1 MQEKTLAT
9 LEFEKVLARLAR
21 HASFSAGR
29 ELALALRPST
39 NHAEVVR
46 RHRLTAEA
54 RRLRA
59 MKPSVSLR
67 GAHDA
72 RPLAHKAALGGILEP
87 TELLDLAST
96 LRAAAE
102 MRATITRLSGGGSA
116 GQASLPLLAE
126 LAEDLPE
133 APDLV
138 ADIARCINPR
148 AEVTDAASP
157 VLGTLRRDVRIAH
170 DRLNA
175 KLQEILNSAQGRQV
189 AQEPIVTLR
198 DGRYVIPVKADF
210 RGQMQGIVHDVSSSG
225 ATIFLEPL
233 AIVDLGNTWRE
244 LQLEE
249 EREVERVLRRLSAAV
264 GAAADAITGDVEGL
278 AEIDLA
284 LAKARLADDMGAHEL
299 PHEDASQSWLVAAP
313 APLNLVNARH
323 PLLTR
328 DVVPISLS
336 VGTGYSALLITGP
349 NTGGKTVALK
359 TTGLLALM
367 ALAGLPVPADASSQ
381 VPVFASVHADIGD
394 EQSIEQ
400 SLSTFS
406 SHMTNIIA
414 ILKDAEPR
422 SLVLL
427 DELGAGTDPD
437 EGSAL
442 ARAILQHLLAIGCVT
457 VATTHHGELKVFAH
471 ATPGVMNASVE
482 FDPETLAPTY
492 RLSIGLPGR
501 SNALAIA
508 ARLGLAPEVI
518 EAAQAS
524 LTPDQVQ
531 VESLLADI
539 QRQRQ
544 EAAFERRS
552 EEVARR
558 EAEEIRGRLE
568 ARLEALDEEREEL
581 LSSTRDAIEQEVS
594 ATRELLEEARRR
606 IEHERAAAEQAAEL
620 ARKAAAALRP
630 RVRPPKP
637 PDTAGLEATQEK
649 LAAADEAIRRLQ
661 SHEPSPPATPSG
673 AHRRPRVR
681 PGRRPC
687 VAARPGAL
695 RRGGRRAR
703 PTRRVR
709 GAPGPAAQPRL
720 PGAGGAGAAPAPQGG
735 RAAAHPRHAARAGR
749 RSGDRDTRP
758 DHRRGAAGPRQV
770 PGRRLPRRSE
780 LGAHRAW
787 AGHRRAAEG
796 GARHAVPPPAG
807 SRRRD
812 GPAARGRRGRDRR
825 RAGGIGAIVRLGHA
839 EGSRRRPRT

>member
-1 MQEKTLAT
+1 MHEKTLTT
-9 LEFEKVLARLAR
+9 LEFDKVLARLAR
-21 HASFSAGR
+21 HTSFSAGR

-46 RHRLTAEA
+46 RQRLTAEA

-59 MKPSVSLR
+59 MKPNVSLR
-67 GAHDA
+67 GSHDA
-72 RPLAHKAALGGILEP
+72 RPLAQKASLGGILEP
-87 TELLDLAST
+87 TEFLEIAST
-96 LRAAAE
+96 LRAALE
-102 MRATITRLSGGGSA
+102 MRSTLARLSGN
-116 GQASLPLLAE
+116 LPLLAE

-138 ADIARCINPR
+138 ADIARCINAR
-148 AEVTDAASP
+148 AEVTDVASP
-157 VLGTLRRDVRIAH
+157 VLSVLRRDVRIAH

-175 KLQEILNSAQGRQV
+175 KLQEILNSPLGRQV

-225 ATIFLEPL
+225 ATVFLEPL
-233 AIVDLGNTWRE
+233 AVVDLGNTWRE

-264 GAAADAITGDVEGL
+264 GAAAAAVIGDVEGL

-284 LAKARLADDMGAHEL
+284 LAKARLADEMGAHEL
-299 PHEDASQSWLVAAP
+299 PQEDGSQSWLVSAP

-323 PLLTR
+323 PLLTGE
-328 DVVPISLS
+328 VVPISLS
-336 VGTGYSALLITGP
+336 VGVGYSALLITGP

-367 ALAGLPVPADASSQ
+367 AMAGLPVPADAGSQ

-406 SHMTNIIA
+406 SHMTNIIG
-414 ILKDAEPR
+414 ILREAEPR

-427 DELGAGTDPD
+427 DELGAGTDPT

-442 ARAILQHLLAIGCVT
+442 ARAILQHLLAVGCLT

-482 FDPETLAPTY
+482 FDEETLAPTY
-492 RLSIGLPGR
+492 GLSIGLPGR

-518 EAAQAS
+518 EVAQAS

-539 QRQRQ
+539 QRQRH
-544 EAAFERRS
+544 EAALERRS

-558 EAEEIRGRLE
+558 EAEEIRQRLE
-568 ARLEALDEEREEL
+568 ARLDALDEEHEEML
-581 LSSTRDAIEQEVS
+581 ASTRSALEQEVT
-594 ATRELLEEARRR
+594 ATRELLDEARRR
-606 IEHERAAAEQAAEL
+606 IEHERAAAEQAAEA
-620 ARKAAAALRP
+620 ARRAAAAMRP
-630 RVRPPKP
+630 KVRPPRL
-637 PDTAGLEATQEK
+637 PDTTGLESAQEK
-649 LAAADEAIRRLQ
+649 LAATEEAIRRLQ
-661 SHEPSPPATPSG
+661 RLSRRRSRQP
-673 AHRRPRVR
+673 RRPEPTVPIETVQAGDLVWLRGLERYGEAVGPPDERGEFEVR
-681 PGRRPC
+681 L
-687 VAARPGAL
+687 GAL
-695 RRGGRRAR
+695 RSRVSLSQVERVQR
-703 PTRRVR
+703 PHHKE
-709 GAPGPAAQPRL
+709 GAPQPI
-720 PGAGGAGAAPAPQGG
+720 P
-735 RAAAHPRHAARAGR
+735 
-749 RSGDRDTRP
+749 
-758 DHRRGAAGPRQV
+758 
-770 PGRRLPRRSE
+770 
-780 LGAHRAW
+780 
-787 AGHRRAAEG
+787 
-796 GARHAVPPPAG
+796 AVPPAPAVE
-807 SRRRD
+807 
-812 GPAARGRRGRDRR
+812 PELEIRGQTIDEALPSLEKYLDDAY
-825 RAGGIGAIVRLGHA
+825 RAGLGSVRIVHGRGTGVLRKAVRDLLARHPLVRGVETPPHE
-839 EGSRRRPRT
+839 EGGEGVTVAVLVG

>member
-1 MQEKTLAT
+1 MSMTPKTLTT
-9 LEFEKVLARLAR
+9 LEFDKVLARLAR

-46 RHRLTAEA
+46 RQRLTAEA

-59 MKPSVSLR
+59 MRPGIGLG
-67 GAHDA
+67 GAHDV
-72 RPLAHKAALGGILEP
+72 RPLAHKASLGGVLEP
-87 TELLDLAST
+87 TEFLDIVST
-96 LRAAAE
+96 LRAALE
-102 MRATITRLSGGGSA
+102 MRSTVTRLSGGLPG
-116 GQASLPLLAE
+116 GQGGLPLLAE

-133 APDLV
+133 APGLV
-138 ADIARCINPR
+138 ADIARCINAR
-148 AEVTDAASP
+148 AEVNDVASP
-157 VLGTLRRDVRIAH
+157 VLAVLRRDVRIAH

-175 KLQEILNSAQGRQV
+175 KLQEILNSPLGRQV

-210 RGQMQGIVHDVSSSG
+210 RGQIQGIVHDVSSSG
-225 ATIFLEPL
+225 ATVFLEPL
-233 AIVDLGNTWRE
+233 AVVDLGNTWRE

-249 EREVERVLRRLSAAV
+249 EREVERVLRHLSAAV
-264 GAAADAITGDVEGL
+264 GAAADAIIGDVEGL

-284 LAKARLADDMGAHEL
+284 LAKARLADELDAHEL
-299 PHEDASQSWLVAAP
+299 PQEDEAQSWLVLAP

-323 PLLTR
+323 PLLTG
-328 DVVPISLS
+328 DVMPISLS

-359 TTGLLALM
+359 TTGLLSLM
-367 ALAGLPVPADASSQ
+367 ALAGLPVPADAGSQ
-381 VPVFASVHADIGD
+381 VPVFSSVHADIGD

-406 SHMTNIIA
+406 SHMTNIIG
-414 ILKDAEPR
+414 ILKEAEPR

-427 DELGAGTDPD
+427 DELGAGTDPT

-442 ARAILQHLLAIGCVT
+442 AQSILQHLLAIGCLT

-518 EAAQAS
+518 EVAQAS

-544 EAAFERRS
+544 EAALERRS

-558 EAEEIRGRLE
+558 EAEEIRQRLE
-568 ARLEALDEEREEL
+568 ARLEALDEEHEQL
-581 LSSTRDAIEQEVS
+581 LASTRAALEQEVA
-594 ATRELLEEARRR
+594 ATRELLDEARRR
-606 IEHERAAAEQAAEL
+606 IEHERAAAEQAAEA
-620 ARKAAAALRP
+620 ARKAAAAVRP
-630 RVRPPKP
+630 RVRPPQP
-637 PDTAGLEATQEK
+637 PDTAGLEAAQEK
-649 LAAADEAIRRLQ
+649 LAATEEAIRRLQ
-661 SHEPSPPATPSG
+661 
-673 AHRRPRVR
+673 
-681 PGRRPC
+681 
-687 VAARPGAL
+687 
-695 RRGGRRAR
+695 
-703 PTRRVR
+703 
-709 GAPGPAAQPRL
+709 RL
-720 PGAGGAGAAPAPQGG
+720 
-735 RAAAHPRHAARAGR
+735 
-749 RSGDRDTRP
+749 
-758 DHRRGAAGPRQV
+758 
-770 PGRRLPRRSE
+770 
-780 LGAHRAW
+780 
-787 AGHRRAAEG
+787 
-796 GARHAVPPPAG
+796 
-807 SRRRD
+807 SR
-812 GPAARGRRGRDRR
+812 
-825 RAGGIGAIVRLGHA
+825 
-839 EGSRRRPRT
+839 RRRPRRPEPAVARESIQAGDLVWLRGLERYGEALAPPDERGEFEVRLGPLRSRVSLEQVERVQRPHAKGGRPQPISALPPAPAVEPELDIRGQTIDEALPALDKYLDDAYRAGLSSVRIVHGRGTGVLRKAVRDMLSRHPLVRAIEMPPPEEGGEGVTVAVLVG

>member
-1 MQEKTLAT
+1 MSVSPKTLAT
-9 LEFEKVLARLAR
+9 LEFDKVLARLAR

-46 RHRLTAEA
+46 RQRLTAEA

-59 MKPSVSLR
+59 MKPSIGLG
-67 GAHDA
+67 GAHDV
-72 RPLAHKAALGGILEP
+72 RPLAHKASLGGILEP
-87 TELLDLAST
+87 TELLDISST
-96 LRAAAE
+96 LRAAQE
-102 MRATITRLSGGGSA
+102 MRSTLTRLSGGAPGIQA
-116 GQASLPLLAE
+116 GLPLLAE
-126 LAEDLPE
+126 LVEDLPE
-133 APDLV
+133 APDVV
-138 ADIARCINPR
+138 ADIARCINAR

-157 VLGTLRRDVRIAH
+157 VLAVLRRDVRIAH

-175 KLQEILNSAQGRQV
+175 KLQEILNSPLGRQV

-210 RGQMQGIVHDVSSSG
+210 RGQIQGIVHDMSSSG
-225 ATIFLEPL
+225 ATVFLEPL
-233 AIVDLGNTWRE
+233 AVVDLGNTWRE

-284 LAKARLADDMGAHEL
+284 LAKARLADELGAYEL
-299 PHEDASQSWLVAAP
+299 PHEDGAQSWLVPAP

-359 TTGLLALM
+359 TTGLLSLM
-367 ALAGLPVPADASSQ
+367 ALAGLPVPADAGSQ

-406 SHMTNIIA
+406 SHMTNIIG
-414 ILKDAEPR
+414 ILKEAEPR

-427 DELGAGTDPD
+427 DELGAGTDPT

-442 ARAILQHLLAIGCVT
+442 ARSILQHLLAIGCLT

-518 EAAQAS
+518 EVAQAS
-524 LTPDQVQ
+524 LAPDQVQ

-544 EAAFERRS
+544 EAALERRS

-581 LSSTRDAIEQEVS
+581 LASTRDAIEQEVI

-606 IEHERAAAEQAAEL
+606 IEHERAAAEQAAEA
-620 ARKAAAALRP
+620 ARKAAAAAAVRP

-637 PDTAGLEATQEK
+637 LDTAGLEAAQEK
-649 LAAADEAIRRLQ
+649 VAATEEAIRRLQ
-661 SHEPSPPATPSG
+661 
-673 AHRRPRVR
+673 
-681 PGRRPC
+681 
-687 VAARPGAL
+687 
-695 RRGGRRAR
+695 
-703 PTRRVR
+703 
-709 GAPGPAAQPRL
+709 RL
-720 PGAGGAGAAPAPQGG
+720 
-735 RAAAHPRHAARAGR
+735 
-749 RSGDRDTRP
+749 
-758 DHRRGAAGPRQV
+758 
-770 PGRRLPRRSE
+770 
-780 LGAHRAW
+780 
-787 AGHRRAAEG
+787 
-796 GARHAVPPPAG
+796 
-807 SRRRD
+807 SR
-812 GPAARGRRGRDRR
+812 
-825 RAGGIGAIVRLGHA
+825 
-839 EGSRRRPRT
+839 RRRPRRPEPTVAPESVQAGDLVWLRGLERYGEALAPPDERGEFEVRLGPLRSRVSLEQVERVQRPHHKGGAPQPIPAVPPAPAVEPELEIRGQTIDEALPALDKYLDDAYRAGLNSVRIVHGRGTGVLRKAVRDMLSRHPLVRAVETAPPAEGGEGVTVAVLVG